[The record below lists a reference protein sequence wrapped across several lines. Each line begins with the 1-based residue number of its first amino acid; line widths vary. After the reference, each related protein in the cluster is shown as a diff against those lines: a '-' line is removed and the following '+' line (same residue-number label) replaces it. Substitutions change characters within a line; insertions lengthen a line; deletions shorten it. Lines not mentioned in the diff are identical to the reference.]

1 MQAWN
6 PYEISVNR
14 YNLVL
19 VTWNTKKLNIIPNV
33 NYNFRN
39 IFVQHQPVL
48 LISLLNV
55 LCFSAS
61 NKINVAE
68 AIRCP
73 NKQNTPLH
81 RPKNIKFG
89 TFLGGGGGRKSNF
102 NTTVFVFKPHS
113 NRRRSAVYNK
123 KTKVLLT
130 NHP

>member
-6 PYEISVNR
+6 PYEISVKR

-39 IFVQHQPVL
+39 IFVQQQPVL

-73 NKQNTPLH
+73 NNQNTPLH
-81 RPKNIKFG
+81 MQKKNIKFG
-89 TFLGGGGGRKSNF
+89 TILGG
-102 NTTVFVFKPHS
+102 
-113 NRRRSAVYNK
+113 A
-123 KTKVLLT
+123 KVKL
-130 NHP
+130 